1 MLTYIYQADLYCED
15 CAKQIKAELAYSHES
30 QSENTFDSGDYPKGP
45 YPAGESDTPDHCGGC
60 GIFLEN
66 SLTGDGEQYVKDAI
80 RAGTG
85 DPEVLATW
93 KEFYSYLFPEEED

>member
-1 MLTYIYQADLYCED
+1 MLAYVYQADLYCED
-15 CAKQIKAELAYSHES
+15 CANAIKAELGFICEGL
-30 QSENTFDSGDYPKGP
+30 SEYTFDSDVYPKGP
-45 YPAGESDTPDHCGGC
+45 FPAGDSDTPDHCGAC

-66 SLTGDGEQYVKDAI
+66 SLTGDGEEYVKDSI
-80 RAGTG
+80 RVGTG